1 MTALLLHM
9 AAPRTCFG
17 AGDHLGLDA
26 HQRQVGDVN
35 LAVVGGVCSPAP
47 LSARLAHG
55 PVLQPA
61 EQLRSTFEPSL
72 SPSAFSTANFLWLIG
87 WAASRRRS
95 KSLGTPPGLLRL
107 LTCAWLLQACRRLVL
122 GLELARGMLSQARA
136 RAQSL
141 VPTIPIVPSVLT

>member
-1 MTALLLHM
+1 MSTLLLHM

-72 SPSAFSTANFLWLIG
+72 SPSAFSTVEILWLIRSITS
-87 WAASRRRS
+87 SRCS
-95 KSLGTPPGLLRL
+95 KSLGTPPGLLWL
-107 LTCAWLLQACRRLVL
+107 LTCAWLSQVL
-122 GLELARGMLSQARA
+122 
-136 RAQSL
+136 
-141 VPTIPIVPSVLT
+141 